1 VLNERFT
8 GTAEHNKERYALY
21 REGKLSYAE
30 WVALDVG
37 GWREAGALRD
47 DLIAGLAPLRL
58 VTGAREA
65 LNALRDA
72 ECRLLA
78 VSGTLDLMLDH
89 LLPDH
94 PFHEVYCNHIGFD
107 EEGRIT
113 HWNATPFDM
122 QGKAQLLRAVALRE
136 GIPLAR
142 CAFVGDSSNDVWI
155 AREAGFSI
163 AFNPKSAELE
173 RLAQAVVRSP
183 DVRDILPHLLAD

>member
-1 VLNERFT
+1 MLNERFT